1 MFNKI
6 KNEILIYQRTRNYI
20 NIVETTHV
28 CKVYIYF
35 EQEPWK
41 CQDNRILKLNQWVD
55 LLQIRQLKK
64 MTWKIDQKKSRIK
77 HRK

>member
-20 NIVETTHV
+20 NIVETTPV

-35 EQEPWK
+35 EKEPWK
-41 CQDNRILKLNQWVD
+41 FQDNNRILKSMGRFTADQTA
-55 LLQIRQLKK
+55 KK
-64 MTWKIDQKKSRIK
+64 KK
-77 HRK
+77 